1 MEGRYTWTRGFIN
14 APHSSSATGFI
25 LYAGLIRVTTGV
37 GVGVRRIYK
46 TWFNIKEQLAIRH
59 SE

>member
-25 LYAGLIRVTTGV
+25 LYAGLIQVTKGA
-37 GVGVRRIYK
+37 RRTCK
-46 TWFNIKEQLAIRH
+46 TWFNI
-59 SE
+59 